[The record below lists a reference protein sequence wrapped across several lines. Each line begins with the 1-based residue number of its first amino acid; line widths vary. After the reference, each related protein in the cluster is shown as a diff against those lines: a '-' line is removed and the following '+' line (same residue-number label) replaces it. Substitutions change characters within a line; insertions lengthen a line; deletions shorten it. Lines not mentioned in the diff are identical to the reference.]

1 MRYHRF
7 FEWHHEKAE
16 TNKRKHR
23 VTFEDAAAVLADDQ
37 ADRYHLER
45 YDDKHS
51 MGEDRYVTIASHPA
65 RRSIVLFISW
75 TQRRK
80 KGGRVVTR
88 IISARRATPKE
99 RASHAKA
106 IRNK

>member
-1 MRYHRF
+1 MRYHHF
-7 FEWHHEKAE
+7 FEWHDRKAE

-37 ADRYHLER
+37 ADRYHFER

-51 MGEDRYVTIASHPA
+51 KGEDRYVTIASHPA
-65 RRSIVLFISW
+65 NRSIVLFICW
-75 TQRRK
+75 TRRRK

-88 IISARRATPKE
+88 IISARRASPRE
-99 RASHAKA
+99 RAQYGRE
-106 IRNK
+106 IRRR